1 MAAIPDTP
9 HKESLQ
15 ALALA
20 VRQAKG
26 SAVTNSELRN
36 AMRNMDTIDS
46 LWPRWP
52 YGNRVSEY
60 FRIPNSMNR
69 DFAEWVRTGNQL
81 DMWVDSSRWAANAV
95 ANGLGLGRIFCFV
108 QSAELSQFREAYR
121 AIAKDVRDTAQ
132 SPTVRA
138 VFREMS
144 GGTGDKWNPAD
155 IFAIRPSLLS
165 TISNHI
171 ESYVVRNTRGQV
183 IGNNRKVGGNKFRK
197 FQEQNIKLQ
206 QKMNAQGKK
215 NLSFVEDMAELYYY
229 NKFVDDLYTRR
240 IFVPIS
246 LKKVGWAGAPI
257 PYTSPT
263 VRIKWMDHQGSK
275 ALEEALDFEVKIDK
289 IDWKENAQKCIVEFT
304 VMGDSGWKL
313 DIRSFQTPITDNQ
326 MQLQHGT
333 QAGHGKIVLPVFS
346 LITHLTK
353 GTRAFLAQKKKKR
366 DLFKDFGSDGKFGSP
381 GNMKFPIAPA
391 RHDFTSWDIFRRYAQ
406 NSGRGPFS
414 RDTLEASTPVES
426 HSKYWIEYIE
436 WLSNNNH
443 HRDRIG
449 DSYRSELGTGR
460 QLNYTKGAKYL
471 KNKVQAYEVGM
482 ILDQSR
488 NEIGDIIKENIMKS
502 VYSQAASKGFRI
514 FGDNQITEY
523 MTSSSYLKVG
533 G

>member
-1 MAAIPDTP
+1 MAIPDTP

-36 AMRNMDTIDS
+36 AMRNMNNIDS

-52 YGNRVSEY
+52 NGNRVSSY
-60 FRIPNSMNR
+60 FRIDPSMNR
-69 DFAEWVRTGNQL
+69 DFATWVSTGTQL
-81 DMWVDSSRWAANAV
+81 DMWVDSSRWAANSV
-95 ANGLGLGRIFCFV
+95 AKGLGLGRIFCFV
-108 QSAELSQFREAYR
+108 QSSELPQFRQAYK
-121 AIAKDVRDTAQ
+121 AIAKDTKDTAQ
-132 SPTVRA
+132 DPRVKA
-138 VFREMS
+138 VMREMS

-155 IFAIRPSLLS
+155 IFAIRPSNLD
-165 TISNHI
+165 TISRHI
-171 ESYVVRNTRGQV
+171 ESYVRRNSRGQV
-183 IGNNRKVGGNKFRK
+183 IGANSKVGGNKFRK
-197 FQEQNIKLQ
+197 FQQQNTKLKS
-206 QKMNAQGKK
+206 KMNNQGKK
-215 NLSFVEDMAELYYY
+215 SLSFVEDMAELYYY

-246 LKKVGWAGAPI
+246 LKKVGWDGAPI
-257 PYTSPT
+257 ASSSPN
-263 VRIKWMDHQGSK
+263 VKIKWVDHQGSK
-275 ALEEALDFEVKIDK
+275 ALEDALDFEVKIDK

-304 VMGDSGWKL
+304 VMGESGWQL
-313 DIRSFQTPITDNQ
+313 DIRSFQSAITDNQ
-326 MQLQHGT
+326 MQLQFGT
-333 QAGHGKIVLPVFS
+333 QAGHGKIVFPVFS
-346 LITHLTK
+346 LITHLSK

-366 DLFKDFGSDGKFGSP
+366 DLFAKFGSDGTLGSS

-391 RHDFTSWDIFRRYAQ
+391 RHDFTSWELFREYSQ
-406 NSGRGPFS
+406 NNSRGAFKPS
-414 RDTLEASTPVES
+414 TLEASSPDES
-426 HSKYWIEYIE
+426 HSTYWFEYIE
-436 WLSNNNH
+436 WLSNMRH
-443 HRDRIG
+443 HKDRIAA
-449 DSYRSELGTGR
+449 SYRRELGTGR

-488 NEIGDIIKENIMKS
+488 NEIGDVIKENIMKS

-514 FGDNQITEY
+514 FGSNDITDY